1 MRVLE
6 SGGLGRLAPF
16 GMHVLMPYRR
26 WQEGTDELVQN
37 TWGSEEAGRM
47 DTSCRFILTSVCGGT
62 VFFLGFITF
71 GNLFHGHHRRAV
83 ASHREKREPSRTRRA
98 CNTSSQVKLKGLED
112 TGRIRGNCKRILSE
126 PGNASTGFRC
136 LYFCFTSRCFI

>member
-16 GMHVLMPYRR
+16 GMHVLMPCRR

-126 PGNASTGFRC
+126 PGNASTGFRR
-136 LYFCFTSRCFI
+136 LYFCFTRRCFI